1 MGRCVGGGE
10 SGRRISGRGMDG
22 PGVAAADGAQFR
34 PFFLSRGPHLAVEG
48 AQKAVEGAGGMQGP
62 TCGRR
67 QGCGGVSG
75 KVVVGCGQL
84 ARSAV
89 ISVLFSFSFFFP
101 LLYSKC
107 TKTGSTLK

>member
-67 QGCGGVSG
+67 RDCGGVSG
-75 KVVVGCGQL
+75 KVVVERGQL

-89 ISVLFSFSFFFP
+89 ISVLLSFFFSIVI
-101 LLYSKC
+101 LQVY
-107 TKTGSTLK
+107 